1 MNAAY
6 DKDHLD
12 GFRDEATMFDVDTKA
27 RREPLPMT
35 SMSGIFEPVLHL
47 TMVCKNSENK
57 SVSLLIIGIL
67 RGEWKRNEYTPI
79 QNIINPAS
87 CVPVFSCTVI

>member
-6 DKDHLD
+6 EEDHFD
-12 GFRDEATMFDVDTKA
+12 GFRGEATTFDVDTKA
-27 RREPLPMT
+27 RREPLQMT

-67 RGEWKRNEYTPI
+67 KGE
-79 QNIINPAS
+79 
-87 CVPVFSCTVI
+87 